1 MRANGVSAVS
11 AGHAPASVS
20 TGFFHLFGDEVGVH
34 NRQSRDVAR
43 GPRQAR
49 HMSNAD
55 GVGMDTI
62 GIVFVTCRAYST
74 SVEDIAKMTSTF
86 MRASSDANSGS

>member
-1 MRANGVSAVS
+1 
-11 AGHAPASVS
+11 
-20 TGFFHLFGDEVGVH
+20 
-34 NRQSRDVAR
+34 
-43 GPRQAR
+43 
-49 HMSNAD
+49 MSNAD

-74 SVEDIAKMTSTF
+74 SVEDIANMTSTF